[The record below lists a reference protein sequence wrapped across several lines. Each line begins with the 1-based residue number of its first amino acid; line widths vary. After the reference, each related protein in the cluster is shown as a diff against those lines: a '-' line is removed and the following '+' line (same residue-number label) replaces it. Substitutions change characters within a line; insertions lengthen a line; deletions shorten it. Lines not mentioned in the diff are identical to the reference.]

1 MTLMFI
7 TSMLMSMILMT
18 PMMMQPMSL
27 GLNLMLMV
35 SLTSVF
41 MASFTSTWYSYM
53 LFLIYVGGLL
63 VMFAYVASIIPNHL
77 FSSMKTMIMMIVL
90 LFTFL
95 YITSI
100 IITPDTSTTETF
112 SHMLSQKWQ
121 LTATPSY
128 LISSHSFFIIVFLG
142 LILFTN
148 LLSVVKVCY
157 YQGGPLRPFQM
168 N

>member
-1 MTLMFI
+1 M
-7 TSMLMSMILMT
+7 TSMLASLILMT

-27 GLNLMLMV
+27 GLNLMLVV
-35 SLTSVF
+35 SLTSIF
-41 MASFTSTWYSYM
+41 MASFMSTWYSYM

-77 FSSMKTMIMMIVL
+77 FSSMKTTVMTLILLIIFSNIVSM
-90 LFTFL
+90 T
-95 YITSI
+95 T
-100 IITPDTSTTETF
+100 TPDTSTTQTL
-112 SHMLSQKWQ
+112 SSVVSQKWQ
-121 LTATPSY
+121 LTMTPSY
-128 LISSHSFFIIVFLG
+128 LISSYSFFIILFLG